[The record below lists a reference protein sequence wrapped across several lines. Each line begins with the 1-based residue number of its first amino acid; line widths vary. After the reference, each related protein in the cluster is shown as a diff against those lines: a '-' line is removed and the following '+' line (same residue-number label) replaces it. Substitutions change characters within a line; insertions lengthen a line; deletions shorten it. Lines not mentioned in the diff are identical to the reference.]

1 MAIINTRSP
10 HFVGLSDVNIAYATL
25 DIEIYSGNKNT
36 GYTGTP
42 QYSLRKQLIP
52 NDIKIFFEVSEL
64 IRDYLDIKFSGFYFD
79 SDQFSTCM
87 WVRMVKTSFDS
98 NGGQLQQFTST
109 DLAIDGYSYFEE
121 GNFYSNT
128 GKNLLMSNREVF
140 ALDDNIYRIPLYI
153 GEEVSVAFLRD
164 GEIVG
169 TYTNA
174 GGSVLNSEQVAHIS
188 INGNNPYD
196 SFQSRIVNTYLGV
209 FEDNYCISQFLNSLS
224 IGKVDAI
231 HIENTDGTLD
241 IINVK
246 TIDECRYEP
255 KKITFVNKFGVLQ
268 DMYFFKKKV
277 EQMTTKRES
286 YKSNIL
292 NLQQGNDYNIY
303 EHTKRDFNVSAN
315 ESMTLSSG
323 FLSESYNE
331 VFKQLMLSEKVWIT
345 NTTDTEE
352 QVLPINIK
360 TSDITYKTSLND
372 KLVEY
377 TIEFENSYSVLNNI
391 R

>member
-1 MAIINTRSP
+1 MAIINTRTP

-42 QYSLRKQLIP
+42 QYSLRKQLITG
-52 NDIKIFFEVSEL
+52 NAKIFFEVSEL

-79 SDQFSTCM
+79 SDQLHTCK
-87 WVRMVKTSFDS
+87 WVRMTKTSFDS
-98 NGGQLQQFTST
+98 NGGQLTQATST
-109 DLAIDGYSYFEE
+109 DLVIDGYSYFEE
-121 GNFYSNT
+121 GSNYSYT

-153 GEEVSVAFLRD
+153 GEEVNIAFLRD

-174 GGSVLNSEQVAHIS
+174 GGSVLNSEQIAHIS
-188 INGNNPYD
+188 INGISAYD
-196 SFQSRIVNTYLGV
+196 SFKSRIVKLGGE
-209 FEDNYCISQFLNSLS
+209 FENNKCISQYLNTLS
-224 IGKVDAI
+224 IGKVDTI
-231 HIENTDGTLD
+231 HIGNTDGTLD

-255 KKITFVNKFGVLQ
+255 KKVTFVNKFGVLQ
-268 DMYFFKKKV
+268 DMYFFKKMV
-277 EQMTTKRES
+277 EKMTSKRES

-292 NLQQGNDYNIY
+292 NLQQSDGYNVY
-303 EHTKRDFNVSAN
+303 EHTKRDFNISAN

-345 NTTDTEE
+345 DRTNTSE

-377 TIEFENSYSVLNNI
+377 TIEFDNSYNVLNDI

>member
-10 HFVGLSDVNIAYATL
+10 YFVRTAIVNIAYATL
-25 DIEIYSGNKNT
+25 DIEIYTGNKNT

-42 QYSLRKQLIP
+42 QYSLRKQILP
-52 NDIKIFFEVSEL
+52 NATGINFEISEL
-64 IRDYLDIKFSGFYFD
+64 IRDYLDMQFGGFYFAAD
-79 SDQFSTCM
+79 EYYTCK
-87 WVRMVKTSFDS
+87 WVRIVKTSFDS
-98 NGGQLQQFTST
+98 NGGQLQQATSI
-109 DLAIDGYSYFEE
+109 DLALDGYSYFEE
-121 GNFYSNT
+121 GSFYSYT
-128 GKNLLMSNREVF
+128 GKNLLMTNREVF

-153 GEEVSVAFLRD
+153 GEKVNIAFLRD

-174 GGSVLNSEQVAHIS
+174 GGSILTTEQIAHIS
-188 INGNNPYD
+188 INGISPYD
-196 SFQSRIVNTYLGV
+196 SFKSRVAKNYLGV
-209 FEDNYCISQFLNSLS
+209 FEDNKCISQYLNTLS

-231 HIENTDGTLD
+231 HIGNTDGTLD

-246 TIDECRYEP
+246 TIDECKYEP

-268 DMYFFKKKV
+268 DIYFFKKKV

-286 YKSNIL
+286 YKANTLTYANNYDTSV
-292 NLQQGNDYNIY
+292 
-303 EHTKRDFNVSAN
+303 HTKKDFNITAN

-345 NTTDTEE
+345 NLTNTDE

-377 TIEFENSYSVLNNI
+377 TIEFENSYNVLNDI

>member
-10 HFVGLSDVNIAYATL
+10 YFVRTAIANIAYATL
-25 DIEIYSGNKNT
+25 DIEIYSGDKNT
-36 GYTGTP
+36 SYTGTP
-42 QYSLRKQLIP
+42 QYSLRKQILP
-52 NDIKIFFEVSEL
+52 NATGINFEISEL
-64 IRDYLDIKFSGFYFD
+64 IRDYLDMRFFGLYYYSD
-79 SDQFSTCM
+79 SYHSCY
-87 WVRMVKTSFDS
+87 WVRIVKTSFDS
-98 NGGQLQQFTST
+98 NGGQLQQATST
-109 DLAIDGYSYFEE
+109 DLAFDGYSYFEE
-121 GNFYSNT
+121 GRINSFDN
-128 GKNLLMSNREVF
+128 KNLLITNREVF
-140 ALDDNIYRIPLYI
+140 ALDDNVYRIPVYI
-153 GEEVSVAFLRD
+153 GTDVNIAFIRD

-169 TYTNA
+169 TYVNTDN
-174 GGSVLNSEQVAHIS
+174 SLNTTDQVSHITLNGTSE
-188 INGNNPYD
+188 YD
-196 SFQSRIVNTYLGV
+196 SFRARVANNYLGV
-209 FEDNYCISQFLNSLS
+209 FEDNKCISQYLNTLS
-224 IGKVDAI
+224 IGKVDTI
-231 HIENTDGTLD
+231 HIGNTDGTLD
-241 IINVK
+241 IIKVK

-268 DMYFFKKKV
+268 DMYFFKKMV

-286 YKSNIL
+286 YKANTLTNSN
-292 NLQQGNDYNIY
+292 QYDTTV
-303 EHTKRDFNVSAN
+303 HTKRDFNITAN

-345 NTTDTEE
+345 NTTNTEE

-377 TIEFENSYSVLNNI
+377 TIEFENSYNVLNDI

>member
-10 HFVGLSDVNIAYATL
+10 YFVRTAIANIAYATL
-25 DIEIYSGNKNT
+25 DIEIYSGDKNT
-36 GYTGTP
+36 SYTGTP
-42 QYSLRKQLIP
+42 QYSLRKQILP
-52 NDIKIFFEVSEL
+52 NATGINFEISEL
-64 IRDYLDIKFSGFYFD
+64 IRDYLDMRFFGLYYYSD
-79 SDQFSTCM
+79 SYHSCY
-87 WVRMVKTSFDS
+87 WVRIVKTSFDS
-98 NGGQLQQFTST
+98 NGGQLQQATST
-109 DLAIDGYSYFEE
+109 DLAFDGYSYFEE
-121 GNFYSNT
+121 GRINSFDN
-128 GKNLLMSNREVF
+128 KNLLITNREVF
-140 ALDDNIYRIPLYI
+140 ALDDNVYRIPVYI
-153 GEEVSVAFLRD
+153 GTDVNIAFIRD

-169 TYTNA
+169 TYVNTDN
-174 GGSVLNSEQVAHIS
+174 SLNTTDQVSHITLNGTSE
-188 INGNNPYD
+188 YD
-196 SFQSRIVNTYLGV
+196 SFRARVANNYLGV
-209 FEDNYCISQFLNSLS
+209 FEDNKCISQYLNTLS
-224 IGKVDAI
+224 IGKVDTI
-231 HIENTDGTLD
+231 HIGNTDGTLD
-241 IINVK
+241 IIKVK

-268 DMYFFKKKV
+268 DMYFFKKMV

-286 YKSNIL
+286 YKANTLTNSN
-292 NLQQGNDYNIY
+292 QYDTTV
-303 EHTKRDFNVSAN
+303 HTKRDFNITAN

-345 NTTDTEE
+345 NLTNTDE

-377 TIEFENSYSVLNNI
+377 TIEFENSYNVLNDI

>member
-10 HFVGLSDVNIAYATL
+10 RYVTTSITNTAYATL
-25 DIEIYSGNKNT
+25 DIEIYTGGRDT

-42 QYSLRKQLIP
+42 QYSLRKQILPNATSYLIS
-52 NDIKIFFEVSEL
+52 FEISEL
-64 IRDYLDIKFSGFYFD
+64 IRDYLDMRFFGLYYYSD
-79 SDQFSTCM
+79 SYHSCY
-87 WVRMVKTSFDS
+87 WVRIVKTSFDS
-98 NGGQLQQFTST
+98 NGGQLQQATSI
-109 DLAIDGYSYFEE
+109 DLAFDGYTYFEE
-121 GNFYSNT
+121 GSFYSYT
-128 GKNLLMSNREVF
+128 GKNLLMTNREVF
-140 ALDDNIYRIPLYI
+140 ALDDNVYRIPVYI
-153 GEEVSVAFLRD
+153 GTDVNIAFIRD
-164 GEIVG
+164 GEVVG
-169 TYTNA
+169 TYVNTD
-174 GGSVLNSEQVAHIS
+174 NSLDTTEQVSHITL
-188 INGNNPYD
+188 NGTSERD
-196 SFQSRIVNTYLGV
+196 SFKARVANNYLGV
-209 FEDNYCISQFLNSLS
+209 FEDNKCISQYLNTLS
-224 IGKVDAI
+224 IGKVDTI
-231 HIENTDGTLD
+231 HIGNTDGTLD
-241 IINVK
+241 IIKVK
-246 TIDECRYEP
+246 TIDECKYEP

-286 YKSNIL
+286 YKANTLI
-292 NLQQGNDYNIY
+292 GNQYDTTI
-303 EHTKRDFNVSAN
+303 HTKRDFNITAN

-345 NTTDTEE
+345 NLTNTDE

-377 TIEFENSYSVLNNI
+377 TIEFENSYNVLNDI

>member
-1 MAIINTRSP
+1 MAIINTRTP
-10 HFVGLSDVNIAYATL
+10 HFVGLQDVNIAYATL

-42 QYSLRKQLIP
+42 QYSLRKQLISG
-52 NDIKIFFEVSEL
+52 DIKIFFEVSEL

-79 SDQFSTCM
+79 SDEFHTCK
-87 WVRMVKTSFDS
+87 WVRMTKTSFDS
-98 NGGQLQQFTST
+98 NGGQLTQATSI
-109 DLAIDGYSYFEE
+109 DLVIDGYSYFEE
-121 GNFYSNT
+121 GNFYSYT

-153 GEEVSVAFLRD
+153 GEEVNIAFLRD

-174 GGSVLNSEQVAHIS
+174 GGSLLTTEQVAHIS
-188 INGNNPYD
+188 INGISAYD
-196 SFQSRIVNTYLGV
+196 SFISRIVKTSGE
-209 FEDNYCISQFLNSLS
+209 FENNKCISQYLNTLS
-224 IGKVDAI
+224 IGKVDTI
-231 HIENTDGTLD
+231 HIGNTDGTLD

-255 KKITFVNKFGVLQ
+255 KKVTFVNKFGVLQ
-268 DMYFFKKKV
+268 DMYFFKKMV

-292 NLQQGNDYNIY
+292 NLQQGDDYNIY
-303 EHTKRDFNVSAN
+303 EHTKRDFNISAN

-345 NTTDTEE
+345 NRTDTSEK
-352 QVLPINIK
+352 VLPINIK

-377 TIEFENSYSVLNNI
+377 TIEFDNSYNVLNDI

>member
-10 HFVGLSDVNIAYATL
+10 YFVRTAISNIAYATL
-25 DIEIYSGNKNT
+25 DIEIYSGNRDT
-36 GYTGTP
+36 DYTGTP
-42 QYSLRKQLIP
+42 QYSLRKQILP
-52 NDIKIFFEVSEL
+52 NATGINFEISEL
-64 IRDYLDIKFSGFYFD
+64 IRDYLDMQFGGFYFAAD
-79 SDQFSTCM
+79 EYYTCK
-87 WVRMVKTSFDS
+87 WVRIVKTSFDS
-98 NGGQLQQFTST
+98 NGGQLQQATSI
-109 DLAIDGYSYFEE
+109 DLALDGYHYFEE
-121 GNFYSNT
+121 GSYHPFT
-128 GKNLLMSNREVF
+128 GNNLLMSNKEVF
-140 ALDDNIYRIPLYI
+140 ALDDNIYRIP
-153 GEEVSVAFLRD
+153 VSIATNISIAFLRD
-164 GEIVG
+164 GEVVG
-169 TYTNA
+169 SYINTD
-174 GGSVLNSEQVAHIS
+174 NSLDTTEQIAHIS
-188 INGNNPYD
+188 INEKSPYD
-196 SFQSRIVNTYLGV
+196 SFKSRVAKNYRGV
-209 FEDNYCISQFLNSLS
+209 FEDNKCISQYLNTLS

-231 HIENTDGTLD
+231 HIRNTNGTLN

-246 TIDECRYEP
+246 TIDECKYEP
-255 KKITFVNKFGVLQ
+255 KKITFINKFGVLQ

-286 YKSNIL
+286 YKANTL
-292 NLQQGNDYNIY
+292 TDAGNYDTSVHI
-303 EHTKRDFNVSAN
+303 KRDFNITAN

-345 NTTDTEE
+345 NRTNTSE

-377 TIEFENSYSVLNNI
+377 TIEFENSYNVLNDI

>member
-10 HFVGLSDVNIAYATL
+10 HYVGLANVNIAYATL
-25 DIEIYSGNKNT
+25 DIEVYSGNKNN
-36 GYTGTP
+36 GYSGNP
-42 QYSLRKQLIP
+42 QYSLRKQLIAG
-52 NDIKIFFEVSEL
+52 DAKIFFEVSEL

-79 SDQFSTCM
+79 SDQLHTCK
-87 WVRMVKTSFDS
+87 WVRMITTAFDS
-98 NGGQLQQFTST
+98 NGGQLTQATSI
-109 DLAIDGYSYFEE
+109 DLVIDGYSYFEE
-121 GNFYSNT
+121 GNFYSYT
-128 GKNLLMSNREVF
+128 GKNILMSNREVF

-174 GGSVLNSEQVAHIS
+174 GGSLLNSEQVAHIS
-188 INGNNPYD
+188 INGISAYD
-196 SFQSRIVNTYLGV
+196 SFTSRIVKLNGE
-209 FEDNYCISQFLNSLS
+209 FENNKCISQYLNTLS
-224 IGKVDAI
+224 IGKVDTI
-231 HIENTDGTLD
+231 HIGNTDGTLD

-268 DMYFFKKKV
+268 DMYFFKKMV
-277 EQMTTKRES
+277 EKMTTKRES

-292 NLQQGNDYNIY
+292 NLQQSNDYNIY
-303 EHTKRDFNVSAN
+303 EHTKRDFNISAN

-345 NTTDTEE
+345 NRTDTSEK
-352 QVLPINIK
+352 VLPINIK

-377 TIEFENSYSVLNNI
+377 TIEFDNSYNVLNDI

>member
-10 HFVGLSDVNIAYATL
+10 HYVGLANVNIAYATL
-25 DIEIYSGNKNT
+25 DIEVYSGNKNN
-36 GYTGTP
+36 GYSGNP
-42 QYSLRKQLIP
+42 QYSLRKQLIAG
-52 NDIKIFFEVSEL
+52 DAKIYFEVSEL

-79 SDQFSTCM
+79 SDQLHTCK
-87 WVRMVKTSFDS
+87 WVRMIKTSFNS
-98 NGGQLQQFTST
+98 NGGQLTQATST
-109 DLAIDGYSYFEE
+109 DLVIDGYSYFEE
-121 GNFYSNT
+121 GNFYSYT
-128 GKNLLMSNREVF
+128 GKNILMSNREVF

-174 GGSVLNSEQVAHIS
+174 GGSLLNSEQVAHIS
-188 INGNNPYD
+188 INGISAYD
-196 SFQSRIVNTYLGV
+196 SFTSRIVKLNGE
-209 FEDNYCISQFLNSLS
+209 FENNKCISQYLNTLS
-224 IGKVDAI
+224 IGKVDTI
-231 HIENTDGTLD
+231 HIGNTDGTLD

-268 DMYFFKKKV
+268 DMYFFKKMV
-277 EQMTTKRES
+277 EKMTTKRES

-292 NLQQGNDYNIY
+292 NLQQGESYNVY
-303 EHTKRDFNVSAN
+303 EHTKRDFNISAN

-345 NTTDTEE
+345 NRTDTSEK
-352 QVLPINIK
+352 VLPINIK

-377 TIEFENSYSVLNNI
+377 TIEFDNSYNVLNDI

>member
-10 HFVGLSDVNIAYATL
+10 HYVGLQDANIAYATL
-25 DIEIYSGNKNT
+25 DIEVYSGNKNT

-42 QYSLRKQLIP
+42 QYSLRKQLIAG
-52 NDIKIFFEVSEL
+52 DVKIFFEVSEL

-79 SDQFSTCM
+79 SDQLHTCK
-87 WVRMVKTSFDS
+87 WVRMITTAFDS
-98 NGGQLQQFTST
+98 NGGQLTQATSI
-109 DLAIDGYSYFEE
+109 DLVIDGYSYFEE
-121 GNFYSNT
+121 GNFYSYT
-128 GKNLLMSNREVF
+128 GKNILMSNREVF

-174 GGSVLNSEQVAHIS
+174 GGSLLNSEQVAHIS
-188 INGNNPYD
+188 INGISAYD
-196 SFQSRIVNTYLGV
+196 SFTSRIVKLNGE
-209 FEDNYCISQFLNSLS
+209 FENNKCISQYLNTLS
-224 IGKVDAI
+224 IGKVDTI
-231 HIENTDGTLD
+231 HIGNTDGTLD

-268 DMYFFKKKV
+268 DMYFFKKMV
-277 EQMTTKRES
+277 EKMTTKRES

-292 NLQQGNDYNIY
+292 NLQQSNGYNIY
-303 EHTKRDFNVSAN
+303 EHTKRDFNISAN

-345 NTTDTEE
+345 NRTDTSEK
-352 QVLPINIK
+352 VLPINIK

-377 TIEFENSYSVLNNI
+377 TIEFDNSYNVLNDI

>member
-1 MAIINTRSP
+1 MAIINTRTP

-42 QYSLRKQLIP
+42 QYSLRKQFIP

-79 SDQFSTCM
+79 SDEFHTCK
-87 WVRMVKTSFDS
+87 WVRMTKTSFNS
-98 NGGQLQQFTST
+98 NGGQLQQATST
-109 DLAIDGYSYFEE
+109 DLVIDGYSYFEE
-121 GNFYSNT
+121 GSFYSYT

-153 GEEVSVAFLRD
+153 GEEVNIAFLRD
-164 GEIVG
+164 GEIIG

-174 GGSVLNSEQVAHIS
+174 GGSVLTTEQIAHIS
-188 INGNNPYD
+188 INGISPYD
-196 SFQSRIVNTYLGV
+196 SFKSRIVKTNGE
-209 FEDNYCISQFLNSLS
+209 FENKKCISQYLNTLS
-224 IGKVDAI
+224 IGKVDTI
-231 HIENTDGTLD
+231 HIGNTDGTLD

-255 KKITFVNKFGVLQ
+255 KKVTFVNKFGVLQ
-268 DMYFFKKKV
+268 DMYFFKKMV
-277 EQMTTKRES
+277 EKMTSKRES

-292 NLQQGNDYNIY
+292 NLQQGESYNVY
-303 EHTKRDFNVSAN
+303 EHTKRDFNISAN

-345 NTTDTEE
+345 NRTNTSE

-377 TIEFENSYSVLNNI
+377 TIEFDNSYNVLNDI

>member
-10 HFVGLSDVNIAYATL
+10 HYVGLQDSNIAYATL
-25 DIEIYSGNKNT
+25 DIEVYSGNKNT

-42 QYSLRKQLIP
+42 QYSLRKQLIAG
-52 NDIKIFFEVSEL
+52 DIKIFFEVSEL

-79 SDQFSTCM
+79 SDQLHTCK
-87 WVRMVKTSFDS
+87 WVRMTKTSFNS
-98 NGGQLQQFTST
+98 NGGQLTQATST
-109 DLAIDGYSYFEE
+109 DLVIDGYSYFEE
-121 GNFYSNT
+121 GNFYSYT
-128 GKNLLMSNREVF
+128 GKNILMSNREVF

-174 GGSVLNSEQVAHIS
+174 GGSLLTTEQVAHIS
-188 INGNNPYD
+188 INGISAYD
-196 SFQSRIVNTYLGV
+196 SFTSRIVKLNGE
-209 FEDNYCISQFLNSLS
+209 FENNKCISQYLNTLS

-231 HIENTDGTLD
+231 HIGNTDGTLD

-268 DMYFFKKKV
+268 DMYFFKKMV
-277 EQMTTKRES
+277 EKMITKRES

-292 NLQQGNDYNIY
+292 NLQQGDNYNIY
-303 EHTKRDFNVSAN
+303 EHTKRDFNISAN

-345 NTTDTEE
+345 NRTDTSEK
-352 QVLPINIK
+352 VLPINIK

-377 TIEFENSYSVLNNI
+377 TIEFDNSYNVLNDI

>member
-10 HFVGLSDVNIAYATL
+10 HYVGLANVNIAYATL
-25 DIEIYSGNKNT
+25 DIEVYSGNKNN
-36 GYTGTP
+36 GYSGNP
-42 QYSLRKQLIP
+42 QYSLRKQLIAG
-52 NDIKIFFEVSEL
+52 DAKIFFEVSEL

-79 SDQFSTCM
+79 SDQLHTCK
-87 WVRMVKTSFDS
+87 WVRMIKTSFNS
-98 NGGQLQQFTST
+98 NGGQLTQATST
-109 DLAIDGYSYFEE
+109 NLVIDGYSYFEE
-121 GNFYSNT
+121 GNFYSYT
-128 GKNLLMSNREVF
+128 GKNILMSNREVF

-174 GGSVLNSEQVAHIS
+174 GGSLLTTEQVAHIS
-188 INGNNPYD
+188 INGISAYD
-196 SFQSRIVNTYLGV
+196 SFTSRIVKLNGE
-209 FEDNYCISQFLNSLS
+209 FENNKCISQYLNTLS
-224 IGKVDAI
+224 IGKVDTI
-231 HIENTDGTLD
+231 HIGNTDGTLD

-268 DMYFFKKKV
+268 DMYFFKKMV
-277 EQMTTKRES
+277 EKMTTKRES

-292 NLQQGNDYNIY
+292 NLQQGDDYNIY
-303 EHTKRDFNVSAN
+303 EHTKRDFNISAN

-345 NTTDTEE
+345 NRTDTSEK
-352 QVLPINIK
+352 VLPINIK

-377 TIEFENSYSVLNNI
+377 TIEFDNSYNVLNDI

>member
-10 HFVGLSDVNIAYATL
+10 HYVGLQDANIAYATL
-25 DIEIYSGNKNT
+25 DIEVYSGNKNT

-42 QYSLRKQLIP
+42 QYSLRKQLIAG
-52 NDIKIFFEVSEL
+52 DIKIFFEVSEL

-79 SDQFSTCM
+79 SDQLHTCK
-87 WVRMVKTSFDS
+87 WVRMITTAFDS
-98 NGGQLQQFTST
+98 NGGQLTQATSI
-109 DLAIDGYSYFEE
+109 DLVIDGYSYFEE
-121 GNFYSNT
+121 GNFYSYT
-128 GKNLLMSNREVF
+128 GKNILMSNREVF

-174 GGSVLNSEQVAHIS
+174 GGSLLNSEQVAHIS
-188 INGNNPYD
+188 INGISAYD
-196 SFQSRIVNTYLGV
+196 SFISRIVKTNGE
-209 FEDNYCISQFLNSLS
+209 FENNKCISQYLNTLS
-224 IGKVDAI
+224 IGKVDTI
-231 HIENTDGTLD
+231 HIGNTDGTLD

-268 DMYFFKKKV
+268 DMYFFKKMV
-277 EQMTTKRES
+277 EKMTTKRES

-292 NLQQGNDYNIY
+292 NLQQGDDYNIY
-303 EHTKRDFNVSAN
+303 EHTKRDFNISAN

-345 NTTDTEE
+345 NRTDTSEK
-352 QVLPINIK
+352 VLPINIK

-377 TIEFENSYSVLNNI
+377 TIEFDNSYNVLNDI

>member
-10 HFVGLSDVNIAYATL
+10 HYVGLANVNIAYATL
-25 DIEIYSGNKNT
+25 DIEVYSGNKNN
-36 GYTGTP
+36 GYSGNP
-42 QYSLRKQLIP
+42 QYSLRKQLIAG
-52 NDIKIFFEVSEL
+52 DAKIFFEVSEL

-79 SDQFSTCM
+79 SDQLHTCK
-87 WVRMVKTSFDS
+87 WVRMIKTSFNS
-98 NGGQLQQFTST
+98 NGGQLTQATST
-109 DLAIDGYSYFEE
+109 DLVIDGYSYFEE
-121 GNFYSNT
+121 GNFYSYT
-128 GKNLLMSNREVF
+128 GKNILMSNREVF

-174 GGSVLNSEQVAHIS
+174 GGSLLNSEQVAHIS
-188 INGNNPYD
+188 INGISAYD
-196 SFQSRIVNTYLGV
+196 SFTSRIVKLNGE
-209 FEDNYCISQFLNSLS
+209 FENNKCISQYLNTLS
-224 IGKVDAI
+224 IGKVDTI
-231 HIENTDGTLD
+231 HIGNTDGTLD

-268 DMYFFKKKV
+268 DMYFFKKMV
-277 EQMTTKRES
+277 EKMTTKRES

-292 NLQQGNDYNIY
+292 NLQQSNDYNIY
-303 EHTKRDFNVSAN
+303 EHTKRDFNISAN

-345 NTTDTEE
+345 NRTDTSEK
-352 QVLPINIK
+352 VLPINIK

-377 TIEFENSYSVLNNI
+377 TIEFDNSYNVLNDI

>member
-10 HFVGLSDVNIAYATL
+10 YFVRTSVTNVAYATL
-25 DIEIYSGNKNT
+25 DIEIYSGDKNT

-42 QYSLRKQLIP
+42 QYSLRKQIIS
-52 NDIKIFFEVSEL
+52 NATGINFEVSEL
-64 IRDYLDIKFSGFYFD
+64 IRDYLDMRFFGLYYYSD
-79 SDQFSTCM
+79 SYHSCY
-87 WVRMVKTSFDS
+87 WVRIVKTSFDG
-98 NGGQLQQFTST
+98 NDVQLQQAISI
-109 DLAIDGYSYFEE
+109 DLAFDGYSYFEE
-121 GNFYSNT
+121 GRINSFDN
-128 GKNLLMSNREVF
+128 KNLLITNREVF
-140 ALDDNIYRIPLYI
+140 ALDDNVYRIPVYI
-153 GEEVSVAFLRD
+153 GTDVNIAFIRD

-169 TYTNA
+169 TYVNTDN
-174 GGSVLNSEQVAHIS
+174 SLNTTDQVSHITLNGTSE
-188 INGNNPYD
+188 YD
-196 SFQSRIVNTYLGV
+196 SFRARVANNYLGV
-209 FEDNYCISQFLNSLS
+209 FEDNKCISQYLNTLS
-224 IGKVDAI
+224 IGKVDTI
-231 HIENTDGTLD
+231 HIGNTDGTLD
-241 IINVK
+241 IIKVK

-268 DMYFFKKKV
+268 DMYFFKKMV

-286 YKSNIL
+286 YKANTLTNSN
-292 NLQQGNDYNIY
+292 QYDTTV
-303 EHTKRDFNVSAN
+303 HTKRDFNITAN

-345 NTTDTEE
+345 NLTNTDE

-377 TIEFENSYSVLNNI
+377 TIEFENSYNVLNDI

>member
-10 HFVGLSDVNIAYATL
+10 YFVRTAIVNIAYATL
-25 DIEIYSGNKNT
+25 DIEIYTGDRDT

-42 QYSLRKQLIP
+42 QYSLRKQIILNGTAIS
-52 NDIKIFFEVSEL
+52 FEISEL
-64 IRDYLDIKFSGFYFD
+64 IRDYLDMKFFGLYYYSD
-79 SDQFSTCM
+79 SYNSCY
-87 WVRMVKTSFDS
+87 WVRIVKTSFDA
-98 NGGQLQQFTST
+98 NGIQLQQVTST
-109 DLAIDGYSYFEE
+109 DLAFDGYSYFEE
-121 GNFYSNT
+121 GSVNSFDD
-128 GKNLLMSNREVF
+128 KNLLITNREVF
-140 ALDDNIYRIPLYI
+140 ALDDNVYRIPVYI
-153 GEEVSVAFLRD
+153 GTDVNIAFIRD

-169 TYTNA
+169 TYVNTDN
-174 GGSVLNSEQVAHIS
+174 SLDTTEQISHITLNGTSE
-188 INGNNPYD
+188 YD
-196 SFQSRIVNTYLGV
+196 SFRARVANNYLGV
-209 FEDNYCISQFLNSLS
+209 FENNKCISQYLNSLS
-224 IGKVDAI
+224 IGKVDTI
-231 HIENTDGTLD
+231 HIGNTDGTLD
-241 IINVK
+241 IIKVK
-246 TIDECRYEP
+246 TIDECKYEP

-286 YKSNIL
+286 YKANTLTNSN
-292 NLQQGNDYNIY
+292 QYDTTV
-303 EHTKRDFNVSAN
+303 HTKRDFNITAN

-331 VFKQLMLSEKVWIT
+331 VFKQLMLSEKVWVTNLT
-345 NTTDTEE
+345 NTDE

-377 TIEFENSYSVLNNI
+377 TIEFENSYNVLNDI

>member
-1 MAIINTRSP
+1 MAIINTRTP

-42 QYSLRKQLIP
+42 QYSLRKQLITG
-52 NDIKIFFEVSEL
+52 NVKIYFEVSEL

-79 SDQFSTCM
+79 SDQLHTCK
-87 WVRMVKTSFDS
+87 WVRMTKTSFDS
-98 NGGQLQQFTST
+98 NNGQLTQATST
-109 DLAIDGYSYFEE
+109 DLVIDGYSYFEE
-121 GNFYSNT
+121 GNFYSYT
-128 GKNLLMSNREVF
+128 GKNILMSNREVF

-169 TYTNA
+169 TYANA
-174 GGSVLNSEQVAHIS
+174 GGSLLNSEQVAHIS
-188 INGNNPYD
+188 INGISAYD
-196 SFQSRIVNTYLGV
+196 SFTSRIVKLGGE
-209 FEDNYCISQFLNSLS
+209 FENNKCISQYLNTLS
-224 IGKVDAI
+224 IGKVDSI
-231 HIENTDGTLD
+231 HIGNTDGTLD

-255 KKITFVNKFGVLQ
+255 KKVTFVNKFGVLQ
-268 DMYFFKKKV
+268 DMYFFKKMV
-277 EQMTTKRES
+277 EKMTSKRES

-292 NLQQGNDYNIY
+292 NLQQSDGYNIY
-303 EHTKRDFNVSAN
+303 EHTKRDFNITAN

-345 NTTDTEE
+345 NRTDTSE

-377 TIEFENSYSVLNNI
+377 TIEFDNSYNVLNDI

>member
-10 HFVGLSDVNIAYATL
+10 HYVGLQDVNIAYATL
-25 DIEIYSGNKNT
+25 DIEVYSGNKNT

-42 QYSLRKQLIP
+42 QYSLRKQLIAG
-52 NDIKIFFEVSEL
+52 DIKIFFEVSEL

-79 SDQFSTCM
+79 SDQLHTCK
-87 WVRMVKTSFDS
+87 WVRMITTAFDS
-98 NGGQLQQFTST
+98 NGGQLTQATSI
-109 DLAIDGYSYFEE
+109 DLVIDGYSYFEE
-121 GNFYSNT
+121 GNFYSYT
-128 GKNLLMSNREVF
+128 GKNILMSNREVF

-174 GGSVLNSEQVAHIS
+174 GGSLLNSEQVAHIS
-188 INGNNPYD
+188 INGISAYD
-196 SFQSRIVNTYLGV
+196 SFTSRIVKLNGE
-209 FEDNYCISQFLNSLS
+209 FENNKCISQYLNTLS
-224 IGKVDAI
+224 IGKVDTI
-231 HIENTDGTLD
+231 HIGNTDGTLD

-268 DMYFFKKKV
+268 DMYFFKKMV
-277 EQMTTKRES
+277 EKMTTKRES

-292 NLQQGNDYNIY
+292 NLQQGDDYNIY
-303 EHTKRDFNVSAN
+303 EHTKRDFNISAN

-345 NTTDTEE
+345 NRTDTSEK
-352 QVLPINIK
+352 VLPINIK

-372 KLVEY
+372 RLVEY
-377 TIEFENSYSVLNNI
+377 TIEFDNSYNVLNDI